1 MPKGKGGESGRTGMA
16 RSPGALPR
24 IFSGTHTKTI
34 DAKGRVSVPPDFRAR
49 FASPELGL
57 YVMRSVTGEEALDV
71 FEAAEFTCF
80 VSNSEQVF
88 SSEAMDSAFAIFGS
102 ALNLRLD
109 REGRIV
115 LPEEFREYARI
126 DAEACFIGLGRH
138 FQIWEPV
145 RGRAK
150 QDEAFR
156 NAVRN
161 RDTISLPLARERGAT
176 S

>member
-1 MPKGKGGESGRTGMA
+1 MA
-16 RSPGALPR
+16 RSPGALPK
-24 IFSGTHTKTI
+24 IFAGTHTKTV

-57 YVMRSVTGEEALDV
+57 YVMRSVSGEEALDV
-71 FEAAEFTCF
+71 FEAAEFSRF

-115 LPEEFREYARI
+115 LPAEFREHAGI

-138 FQIWEPV
+138 IQIWEPV
-145 RGRAK
+145 RGRTR
-150 QDEAFR
+150 QEEAFR
-156 NAVRN
+156 NAIRK
-161 RDTISLPLARERGAT
+161 RETISLPLAGQGEAA

>member
-1 MPKGKGGESGRTGMA
+1 MA
-16 RSPGALPR
+16 RSPGALPK
-24 IFSGTHTKTI
+24 IFAGTHTKTI

-57 YVMRSVTGEEALDV
+57 YVMRSVSGEKALDA
-71 FEAAEFTCF
+71 FEPAEFSRF

-88 SSEAMDSAFAIFGS
+88 SSEAMDNAFAIFGS

-115 LPEEFREYARI
+115 LPAEFREYADI

-138 FQIWEPV
+138 IQIWEPA
-145 RGRAK
+145 RGMAK
-150 QDEAFR
+150 REEAFR
-156 NAVRN
+156 NAILKRE
-161 RDTISLPLARERGAT
+161 TISLPLAGQAG
-176 S
+176 